1 MNRRNGL
8 PPWFVCKY
16 YLYRA
21 TVTFGLI
28 WPILV
33 LYLRNEG
40 LSFAQIALLNTVAMV
55 VTLVGELPAGYVG
68 DRIGHRNSLLTG
80 SLLLC
85 AACVGFVLADSF
97 ATFAVVWI
105 LWSFS
110 NVFQSGNGDAWLYDM
125 LDTRGDGD
133 LYTHVHGRGGAVNL
147 WTMAGTSLVAGGLY
161 AIDASYPFLAS
172 AVLIGFGVPVLLSF
186 PGANSHAAD
195 VEPFT
200 VIDAVPVIREQLLSP
215 SLRSFVLY
223 MGVFVG
229 VSMTAENFI
238 QPIAV
243 TRLSVSASGLGPLY
257 AGFAVVGAVA
267 SSYAGR
273 IETRLTTRVA
283 LIAFPLVTA
292 VAFLLP
298 LALPLLAL
306 PVFFLVR
313 GTRTLA
319 NPIASGYI
327 NHRIESRGR
336 ATVLSAVAMVY
347 ALVRI
352 PIELATGRIADG
364 TSPLLALAAL
374 GVIFLGGAVGLRLWP
389 SPIVASNPDDGG
401 ATDG

>member
-1 MNRRNGL
+1 MNRWTGL
-8 PPWFVCKY
+8 PPWFVLKY

-33 LYLRNEG
+33 LFLREGG

-68 DRIGHRNSLLTG
+68 DRIGHRNSLLTS
-80 SLLLC
+80 SLLLS
-85 AACVGFVLADSF
+85 AACIGFVIADSF
-97 ATFAVVWI
+97 AAFAVVWT

-125 LDTRGDGD
+125 LDARGNGD
-133 LYTHVHGRGGAVNL
+133 LYTHVHGRGSAVNL
-147 WTMAGTSLVAGGLY
+147 WMMAGTSLVAGGLY
-161 AIDASYPFLAS
+161 TIDTSYPFLAS
-172 AVLIGFGVPVLLSF
+172 AILVGLGVPVLVSF
-186 PGANSHAAD
+186 PSTGSHADD

-200 VIDAVPVIREQLLSP
+200 VIDALPIIRGQLLSP
-215 SLRSFVLY
+215 SLRSFVVY
-223 MGVFVG
+223 MGGFVG
-229 VSMTAENFI
+229 ISMTAENFI

-243 TRLSVSASGLGPLY
+243 TRLSVSTSSLGPLY

-273 IETRLTTRVA
+273 IETRLTTRSVV
-283 LIAFPLVTA
+283 IAFPLVTA
-292 VAFLLP
+292 VAFLVP
-298 LALPLLAL
+298 LALPLVAL

-313 GTRTLA
+313 GTRTLV

-364 TSPLLALAAL
+364 TGPLLALAAL
-374 GVIFLGGAVGLRLWP
+374 GVIFLGGAVGLRLWS
-389 SPIVASNPDDGG
+389 SPIVASNADDGG
-401 ATDG
+401 TVDG